1 MTFCP
6 SLLSI
11 SEIEATFGQNQSILW
26 LELSNINHPLH
37 PLSFHCWVAIVTLTP
52 NLAES
57 SLQLMAQ
64 RVVAPGH
71 SCLECRRRKIKCDR
85 SLPCSYCAR
94 IKLQC
99 SYPSWR
105 PNRGIP
111 GESDL
116 AAKVQALECTL
127 QSLEQK
133 ITRIGDLS
141 HVSAELSSRQDH
153 TEREHQFPIVSIRQN
168 QRTIR

>member
-1 MTFCP
+1 M
-6 SLLSI
+6 
-11 SEIEATFGQNQSILW
+11 
-26 LELSNINHPLH
+26 
-37 PLSFHCWVAIVTLTP
+37 FHCWVATVTLTP

-57 SLQLMAQ
+57 NFQLMAR
-64 RVVAPGH
+64 RVIAPGH

-105 PNRGIP
+105 PNRSSS

-116 AAKVQALECTL
+116 AAKVQNLECTL
-127 QSLEQK
+127 KSLEQK
-133 ITRIGDLS
+133 ITYIGDLL
-141 HVSAELSSRQDH
+141 HANPELPSRQDH
-153 TEREHQFPIVSIRQN
+153 AQREHQFPIVRIQQN
-168 QRTIR
+168 QRTCISNSTAANNTSSLGGCEWLAKSKLVFTTN

>member
-1 MTFCP
+1 MVENNNP
-6 SLLSI
+6 AAQI
-11 SEIEATFGQNQSILW
+11 
-26 LELSNINHPLH
+26 SNIINHYVHRLP
-37 PLSFHCWVAIVTLTP
+37 FHCRVAIATLTP
-52 NLAES
+52 NLVEPS
-57 SLQLMAQ
+57 PQLMAR

-71 SCLECRRRKIKCDR
+71 SCFECRRRKIKCDR

-94 IKLQC
+94 IKLKC

-105 PNRGIP
+105 PNRDNP

-116 AAKVQALECTL
+116 AAKVQALESTL

-141 HVSAELSSRQDH
+141 HVNTELPNGQDRA
-153 TEREHQFPIVSIRQN
+153 ERELQSPIVSIR
-168 QRTIR
+168 

>member
-1 MTFCP
+1 MAQG
-6 SLLSI
+6 SNDI
-11 SEIEATFGQNQSILW
+11 HILHT
-26 LELSNINHPLH
+26 HPLR
-37 PLSFHCWVAIVTLTP
+37 FHCWVAIVTLTP
-52 NLAES
+52 GLAES
-57 SLQLMAQ
+57 NLQLMAR
-64 RVVAPGH
+64 RVIAPGH

-105 PNRGIP
+105 PNRSNH

-116 AAKVQALECTL
+116 AAKVQSLECTL

-133 ITRIGDLS
+133 ITRIGNLLN
-141 HVSAELSSRQDH
+141 ANPEPPSRQDH
-153 TEREHQFPIVSIRQN
+153 AEREHQFSIVRIRQN
-168 QRTIR
+168 QRKRV

>member
-1 MTFCP
+1 
-6 SLLSI
+6 
-11 SEIEATFGQNQSILW
+11 
-26 LELSNINHPLH
+26 
-37 PLSFHCWVAIVTLTP
+37 
-52 NLAES
+52 
-57 SLQLMAQ
+57 MAR

-71 SCLECRRRKIKCDR
+71 SCFECRRRKIKCDR

-94 IKLQC
+94 IKLKC

-105 PNRGIP
+105 PNRDNP

-116 AAKVQALECTL
+116 AAKVQALESTL

-141 HVSAELSSRQDH
+141 HVNTEFPNGQDRA
-153 TEREHQFPIVSIRQN
+153 ERELQSPIVSIR
-168 QRTIR
+168 